1 MVDIF
6 DNSGMS
12 TCRPGMDAN
21 DMNRVN
27 GNNAMVI
34 PYANGGK

>member
-1 MVDIF
+1 
-6 DNSGMS
+6 
-12 TCRPGMDAN
+12 MDAN

-34 PYANGGK
+34 PYANGGKWLR